1 MQKTINESK
10 ELRYVRFIL
19 NILCRKQNSTVSVH
33 IEANTL
39 GKSILLQIQCPAVT
53 SDRDE

>member
-33 IEANTL
+33 IEANSL